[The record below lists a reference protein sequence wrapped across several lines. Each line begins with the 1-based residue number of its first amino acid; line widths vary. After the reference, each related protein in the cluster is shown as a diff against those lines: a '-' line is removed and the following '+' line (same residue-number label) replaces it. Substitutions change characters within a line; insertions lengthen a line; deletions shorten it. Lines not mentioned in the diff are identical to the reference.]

1 MFWKAVASKERLE
14 KLKAQI
20 AVMQQQQSAA
30 EAALVAVLT
39 EMGLDLSKPVDFDYQ
54 QERVVNSSGDGQPV

>member
-20 AVMQQQQSAA
+20 AVMQQQQGAA
-30 EAALVAVLT
+30 EAALVAVPT

-54 QERVVNSSGDGQPV
+54 QERVLTVS